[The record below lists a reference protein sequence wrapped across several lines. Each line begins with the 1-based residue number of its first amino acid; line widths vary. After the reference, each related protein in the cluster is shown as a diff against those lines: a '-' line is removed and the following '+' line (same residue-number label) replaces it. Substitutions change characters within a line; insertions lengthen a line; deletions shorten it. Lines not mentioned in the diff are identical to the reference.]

1 MSSFSQM
8 LQTRCLKMGKNILWQ
23 FLNVDEPGPF
33 SKPLFHC
40 RATVGDV
47 AGVGWGHSRETA
59 RQNAA
64 RDALNKLTLP
74 QQHKKHNVQRK
85 LTLIKATPRKQPKNK
100 SKVLSKP
107 TVMKATT
114 QQPKKKI
121 KKYKQ
126 SVVNMPVDKLVETS
140 SSFKNFG

>member
-1 MSSFSQM
+1 MLHIFRLMSRFSQM

-40 RATVGDV
+40 RATIGDV
-47 AGVGWGHSRETA
+47 VGVGWGHSRETA

-85 LTLIKATPRKQPKNK
+85 LTLIKATSRKQPKNK

-107 TVMKATT
+107 DL
-114 QQPKKKI
+114 KKPYFQFQK
-121 KKYKQ
+121 
-126 SVVNMPVDKLVETS
+126 
-140 SSFKNFG
+140 